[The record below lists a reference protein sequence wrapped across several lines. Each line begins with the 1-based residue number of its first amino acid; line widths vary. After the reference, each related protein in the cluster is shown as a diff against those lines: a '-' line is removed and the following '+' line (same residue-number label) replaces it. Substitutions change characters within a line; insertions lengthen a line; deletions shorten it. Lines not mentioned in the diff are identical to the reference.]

1 MPVYITQVRPRWA
14 DMDVFHHVNHA
25 AVVTLLEEARAGLLF
40 VQAARLGFAE
50 LSNGLVLSR
59 LEVDYKGQLRYTG
72 GEVYAE
78 VSIENLRHASFVVRH
93 TLHTGATVRDPVA
106 VTARTTLVPFD
117 VSAQRPRRLSGA
129 EREFLAGY
137 QVGESVG

>member
-14 DMDVFHHVNHA
+14 DMDVFNHVNHA

-40 VQAARLGFAE
+40 VEAARLGFTDMAD
-50 LSNGLVLSR
+50 GLVLSR
-59 LEVDYKGQLRYTG
+59 LEVEYKGQLRYTG
-72 GEVYAE
+72 GDVHAE
-78 VSIENLRHASFVVRH
+78 VSIEELRHASFVVRH
-93 TLHTGATVRDPVA
+93 TLHTGPAAGDPVA
-106 VTARTTLVPFD
+106 AVARTTLVPFD